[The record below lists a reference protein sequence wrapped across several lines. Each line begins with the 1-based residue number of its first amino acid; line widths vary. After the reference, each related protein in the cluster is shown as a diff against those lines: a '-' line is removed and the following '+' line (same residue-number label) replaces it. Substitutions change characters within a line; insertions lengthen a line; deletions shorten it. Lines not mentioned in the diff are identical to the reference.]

1 VTTGE
6 VVDMIPSYG
15 PIAESSVASDA
26 VYVNGPLLTI
36 SVFVFIFLF
45 VAMTDNYLVV
55 GCGLFVVLVS
65 ALFAFLSWR
74 SLADYPLTYRDG
86 HPPRSE
92 TQGDGLY
99 DKWKLGSRASVSTT
113 FNVYNSSNVES
124 LAGDLAVSYGC
135 SAARV
140 DWRIHVDD
148 DLLASGTF
156 REGQKRK
163 LTDVAV
169 RLRHPPIIVRLTATR
184 LDSADCETELVW
196 HNPGVEGPGN
206 GKFRFVLPLPDT
218 V

>member
-1 VTTGE
+1 
-6 VVDMIPSYG
+6 M
-15 PIAESSVASDA
+15 AESSLASDI
-26 VYVNGPLLTI
+26 VYVNGPLLTV

-45 VAMTDNYLVV
+45 VAMTDNHLFV

-74 SLADYPLTYRDG
+74 SLADHPLTYRDG
-86 HPPRSE
+86 DPVRGE
-92 TQGDGLY
+92 TQGGGVY

-113 FNVYNSSNVES
+113 FDVDRSSGVEF
-124 LAGDLAVSYGC
+124 LAGDVTVTYGC

-140 DWRIHVDD
+140 DWRIDVDGA
-148 DLLASGTF
+148 LLASGTF
-156 REGQKRK
+156 REGQERR

-169 RLRHPPIIVRLTATR
+169 RPRHSPVIVKLTAAR

-196 HNPGVEGPGN
+196 HNPGFEGPGN
-206 GKFRFVLPLPDT
+206 GRFRFVLPLPDA